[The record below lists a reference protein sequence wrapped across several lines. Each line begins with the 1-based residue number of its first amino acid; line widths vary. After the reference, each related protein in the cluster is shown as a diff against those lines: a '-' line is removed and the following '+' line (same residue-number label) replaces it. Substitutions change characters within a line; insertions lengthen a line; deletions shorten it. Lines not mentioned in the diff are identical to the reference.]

1 MYKMLEPGNAMQV
14 LPMQHKHR
22 HKYNLYRVPSTMWI
36 KSTDADNEDLLT
48 VNTELQQHRHH
59 MLRSV

>member
-22 HKYNLYRVPSTMWI
+22 HKDELIQSAEYRVM
-36 KSTDADNEDLLT
+36 N
-48 VNTELQQHRHH
+48 
-59 MLRSV
+59 